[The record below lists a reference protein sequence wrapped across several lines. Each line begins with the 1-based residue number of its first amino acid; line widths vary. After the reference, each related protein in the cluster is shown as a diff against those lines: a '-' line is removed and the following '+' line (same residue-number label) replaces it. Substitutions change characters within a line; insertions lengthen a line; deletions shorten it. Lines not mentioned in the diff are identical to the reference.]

1 MLRFPQAGL
10 TTGQAWKHFCTKS
23 PNDSGRKST
32 SATPK
37 TVGNGKDRYVETAT
51 DSSMQ
56 QGNTVQYTGSP
67 TTSPHTNHPLWY
79 ATNAT
84 TEDAATHTI

>member
-1 MLRFPQAGL
+1 MLRFPQAGR
-10 TTGQAWKHFCTKS
+10 TEGQTWKHFCTKS
-23 PNDSGRKST
+23 QHDSGRKLL
-32 SATPK
+32 SATLK
-37 TVGNGKDRYVETAT
+37 TVGNGKDPCVETAT

-67 TTSPHTNHPLWY
+67 TTSPPTKHPLWY

>member
-1 MLRFPQAGL
+1 M
-10 TTGQAWKHFCTKS
+10 GQAWKHFCTKS
-23 PNDSGRKST
+23 QHDSGQELQ

-37 TVGNGKDRYVETAT
+37 TVGNGKDPSEETAT

-67 TTSPHTNHPLWY
+67 TTSPPTKSHLWY

-84 TEDAATHTI
+84 IEDAVTHIILKAEPKPTT